1 MKNFIFLSILVF
13 LISCKQEK
21 QPTAGQTQMKKVMA
35 IHDEIMPKM
44 GELASL
50 TAELKAKVDT
60 TDTGMVYEAAMK
72 DLQNA
77 NTAMMDWMGDFGKR
91 FDYKEIMEGEA
102 LSAEKQEWLKEEEQK
117 VLKLQEQFNTGIAN
131 AKELLGKK

>member
-1 MKNFIFLSILVF
+1 MKNFIFLSILALLV
-13 LISCKQEK
+13 SCKQEK
-21 QPTAGQTQMKKVMA
+21 QPTEGQAQMKKVMA

-60 TDTGMVYEAAMK
+60 TETGMKYEAAMK

-77 NTAMMDWMGDFGKR
+77 NSAMMDWMGDFGKR
-91 FDYKEIMEGEA
+91 FDYKEIMEGEP
-102 LSAEKQEWLKEEEQK
+102 LSTEKQEWLKEEEQK
-117 VLKLQEQFNTGIAN
+117 VLKLQEQFTTGIAN
-131 AKELLGKK
+131 AKELLGKE